1 MIGLWDVLL
10 IGIGLSM
17 DAVAVTV
24 SNTLAY
30 PCLTRAR
37 RLAMPVAFGLFQGL
51 MPALGFFAGSFF
63 ADLINR
69 YDGIVTLVI
78 LGGIGLNM
86 VREGLHSD
94 PEQSCADR
102 QLTLRM
108 LLAQAVATSIDAFA
122 VGVSFCAGGADIFFA
137 APLIALT
144 TFLCSLLALA
154 AGRRFGGMLGNRA
167 ELLGGAVLILI
178 GVKAMF

>member
-1 MIGLWDVLL
+1 MGFWDILL

-17 DAVAVTV
+17 DAVAVSV
-24 SNTLAY
+24 SDALAY
-30 PCLTRAR
+30 PCMGRGR
-37 RLAMPVAFGLFQGL
+37 RLAIPAAFGLFQGL
-51 MPALGFFAGSFF
+51 MPVLGFFAGSLF

-69 YDGIVTLVI
+69 YAGIVTLVI

-86 VREGLHSD
+86 VREGLHPD

-108 LLAQAVATSIDAFA
+108 LLAQAIATSIDAFA

>member
-24 SNTLAY
+24 SNTFAY
-30 PCLTRAR
+30 PCLSRSR
-37 RLAMPVAFGLFQGL
+37 QLAMPAAFGLFQGL

-63 ADLINR
+63 AELINR
-69 YDGIVTLVI
+69 YAGIVTLVI

-86 VREGLHSD
+86 VREGLFPD

-102 QLTLRM
+102 QLTLRV

-122 VGVSFCAGGADIFFA
+122 VGVSFCAGGANIFFA

-144 TFLCSLLALA
+144 TFFCSLLALA
-154 AGRRFGGMLGNRA
+154 LGRRFGQMLGRRA
-167 ELLGGAVLILI
+167 ELLGGAVLVLI

>member
-1 MIGLWDVLL
+1 MIDLWDVLL
-10 IGIGLSM
+10 IGVGLSM

-24 SNTLAY
+24 SNALAY
-30 PCLTRAR
+30 PCLSRSR
-37 RLAMPVAFGLFQGL
+37 RLAMPAAFGLFQGL

-63 ADLINR
+63 ADLISR
-69 YDGIVTLVI
+69 YAGIVTLVI

-86 VREGLHSD
+86 VHEGLHPD
-94 PEQSCADR
+94 PEQSCADK

-144 TFLCSLLALA
+144 TFLCSLIALFV
-154 AGRRFGGMLGNRA
+154 GRRFGGMLGHRA

>member
-51 MPALGFFAGSFF
+51 MPAS
-63 ADLINR
+63 
-69 YDGIVTLVI
+69 
-78 LGGIGLNM
+78 
-86 VREGLHSD
+86 
-94 PEQSCADR
+94 
-102 QLTLRM
+102 
-108 LLAQAVATSIDAFA
+108 
-122 VGVSFCAGGADIFFA
+122 
-137 APLIALT
+137 
-144 TFLCSLLALA
+144 
-154 AGRRFGGMLGNRA
+154 
-167 ELLGGAVLILI
+167 
-178 GVKAMF
+178 